1 MAEAKQG
8 RRDEGDGSISQRKSD
23 GRSVGSPRLSDGIR
37 QPVYRANRQGAKR
50 KLEQTQ
56 REAEHG
62 ALLASEQQR
71 LAEYLEDWLSTK
83 ASTLKKSTASH
94 YRTNV
99 SGRILP
105 ALGQVPLQ
113 TLTTRHIQGFLTDMV
128 EEGRSAGFIRHLHTV
143 LSLALEQA
151 IKWRLIASNPCK
163 GGILPRHEHTESRL
177 GHDRSKENPA

>member
-1 MAEAKQG
+1 MTEAKKG
-8 RRDEGDGSISQRKSD
+8 RRDDGDGSIYQRKSD
-23 GRSVGSPRLSDGIR
+23 GRSVGSPRLSDGTC
-37 QPVYRANRQGAKR
+37 QSVSRANRQEAER
-50 KLEQTQ
+50 KGEQTQ
-56 REAEHG
+56 REAKHG

-105 ALGQVPLQ
+105 ALGHVPLP
-113 TLTTRHIQGFLTDMV
+113 TVTTRHIQGLITGLV
-128 EEGRSAGFIRHLHTV
+128 EDGLSVGFIRHLHTV

-163 GGILPRHEHTESRL
+163 GVLLPRHEHTQKA
-177 GHDRSKENPA
+177 G